1 MVTVTVFDSGQ
12 VLQPLVRFTV
22 RDAFPEVAPALPSH
36 PFRPIG
42 IRRWNVFQRFQKQ
55 LLASR
60 VVAEEHHIAAGS
72 KRGARTL
79 GDPAGDAR
87 TLHGEVVAENDA
99 LEAE

>member
-1 MVTVTVFDSGQ
+1 MVTVTVFDSGE
-12 VLQPLVRFTV
+12 VFQPLVRFTV

-42 IRRWNVFQRFQKQ
+42 IRRGNVFQRFSQP
-55 LLASR
+55 LLPSR
-60 VVAEEHHIAAGS
+60 VVAGGPHIAAGS

-79 GDPAGDAR
+79 GNAAGDAGAF
-87 TLHGEVVAENDA
+87 HGEIVAENDA